1 MTPLRQLKQESESP
15 KAQKGNTMK
24 TYMLE
29 WTENNGATY
38 NTMLVSAE
46 DYSKAYLQ
54 GLFALPR
61 VAMITDLF
69 EIV

>member
-1 MTPLRQLKQESESP
+1 
-15 KAQKGNTMK
+15 MK

-46 DYSKAYLQ
+46 DYSKAYLK

-69 EIV
+69 EIT